1 MVRPR
6 VFISFDYDHDYVL
19 KEFLVGQAKH
29 EDSPFSIVDASVKEH
44 LLGDWKAKVRARIR
58 NADQVVV
65 LCGQY
70 TEGATGVNEELQI
83 TQEERKPYFLLWGYK
98 DVRCTKP
105 WAARPDD
112 KIYKWTWDNLKALFA
127 GQR

>member
-1 MVRPR
+1 MARPR
-6 VFISFDYDHDYVL
+6 VFVSFDYDHDYVL

-29 EDSPFSIVDASVKEH
+29 EDTPFSIVDASVKEH
-44 LLGDWKAKVRARIR
+44 LYGDWKAKVRARIR

-65 LCGQY
+65 ICGQH
-70 TEGATGVNEELQI
+70 TETATGVNEELRI
-83 TQEERKPYFLLWGYK
+83 AQEERKPYFLLWGYK

-105 WAARPDD
+105 RVARPDD